1 MNRNNLAFS
10 FITKVI
16 YIAAFLICHSAYADV
31 YRCDSSPGL
40 VTLTNQPKGKDCKK
54 MVLPPPD
61 KSVNKPA
68 NTSGAN
74 KPNSTDTVTKPSK
87 YKAGYDSAVT
97 ERKRIIQEEVGLE
110 QERLDTVNSKIAKLD
125 SLKVKSPA
133 QSKELAQLQKKQAL
147 HQGNLDL
154 LQKELNKQ

>member
-1 MNRNNLAFS
+1 MNRNNLVFS

-16 YIAAFLICHSAYADV
+16 YLAAFLTCHSVYADV
-31 YRCDSSPGL
+31 YRCDSSPGV
-40 VTLTNQPKGKDCKK
+40 VTLTNQPKGKGCKK

-61 KSVNKPA
+61 KSVNKSA
-68 NTSGAN
+68 NTSSAN
-74 KPNSTDTVTKPSK
+74 KSTSTETVAKPSK
-87 YKAGYDSAVT
+87 YKAGYDNAVT

-110 QERLDTVNSKIAKLD
+110 QERLDAVNSKMAKLD